1 MTTRDAASQAGS
13 QWNVQQTVKDSVSK
27 AANIFE
33 NAVSPGSAWSPD
45 KMLDLS
51 GKTYLVTGGN
61 SGIGFQAAMQLA
73 KKNATVTIASRNEVS
88 GQRSASVQLIALSA
102 QEILQATAT
111 LFGCRAVKEILRSAP
126 GSRVHFSHVD
136 LESFA

>member
-1 MTTRDAASQAGS
+1 MQRMQSLRHLRERVPVIWQCRISETHMSTSDASSQS
-13 QWNVQQTVKDSVSK
+13 ESSWSLQQTVKDSVSR

-73 KKNATVTIASRNEVS
+73 KKHATVTIASRNEVS
-88 GQRSASVQLIALSA
+88 GQRSA
-102 QEILQATAT
+102 
-111 LFGCRAVKEILRSAP
+111 
-126 GSRVHFSHVD
+126 
-136 LESFA
+136 

>member
-1 MTTRDAASQAGS
+1 MSTRDASS
-13 QWNVQQTVKDSVSK
+13 LSKSPWNLEQTVKDSVSK

-73 KKNATVTIASRNEVS
+73 KKNAIVTIASRNEAS
-88 GQRSASVQLIALSA
+88 GQRS
-102 QEILQATAT
+102 
-111 LFGCRAVKEILRSAP
+111 P
-126 GSRVHFSHVD
+126 
-136 LESFA
+136 

>member
-1 MTTRDAASQAGS
+1 MQRLQCLRHLRESVPVIWHRRISGTMSTRDASS
-13 QWNVQQTVKDSVSK
+13 LSKSPWNLEQTVKDSVSK

-73 KKNATVTIASRNEVS
+73 KKNAIVTIASRNEAS
-88 GQRSASVQLIALSA
+88 GQRS
-102 QEILQATAT
+102 
-111 LFGCRAVKEILRSAP
+111 P
-126 GSRVHFSHVD
+126 
-136 LESFA
+136 